1 MIKRFSDAE
10 ILQML
15 GLRFKQYRVALGLTQ
30 AELSAKAGV
39 SVNPHA
45 QPGGTRGEN
54 RCARHSL
61 ASGND
66 EQVPVVPFMTVQI
79 PLQQDMLKAFR

>member
-39 SVNPHA
+39 SVM
-45 QPGGTRGEN
+45 TI
-54 RCARHSL
+54 HSL
-61 ASGND
+61 KPERPA
-66 EQVPVVPFMTVQI
+66 M
-79 PLQQDMLKAFR
+79 LQLQPSFP

>member
-39 SVNPHA
+39 SVMTIHKFET
-45 QPGGTRGEN
+45 GT
-54 RCARHSL
+54 ARNVTARPAMSRPQHSF
-61 ASGND
+61 
-66 EQVPVVPFMTVQI
+66 P
-79 PLQQDMLKAFR
+79 

>member
-39 SVNPHA
+39 SVMTIHKFET
-45 QPGGTRGEN
+45 GT
-54 RCARHSL
+54 ARNVTATTLISRRRTGL
-61 ASGND
+61 AY
-66 EQVPVVPFMTVQI
+66 
-79 PLQQDMLKAFR
+79 